1 MYNIQ
6 PVIYDNMDETRG
18 HYTKWNKPGTNNAWS
33 HFYMESKKIELA
45 EAESRIVVFRG

>member
-6 PVIYDNMDETRG
+6 PVIYDNMDETGG